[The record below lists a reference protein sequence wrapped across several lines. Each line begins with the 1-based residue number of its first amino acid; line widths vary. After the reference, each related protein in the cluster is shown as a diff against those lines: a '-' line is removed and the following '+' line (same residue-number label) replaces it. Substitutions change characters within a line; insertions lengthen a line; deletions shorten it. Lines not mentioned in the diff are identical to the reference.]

1 MLIRKN
7 EEVNNTR
14 YDISIEYDTN
24 GINLY
29 SILEGFFVEYIR
41 ELKVNNKL
49 EELWPNLQNV
59 C

>member
-1 MLIRKN
+1 MLIREY

-14 YDISIEYDTN
+14 YDIEVEYDPN
-24 GINLY
+24 GIDLY
-29 SILEGFFVEYIR
+29 SILENFFVEYIR
-41 ELKVNNKL
+41 ELKTNNKL